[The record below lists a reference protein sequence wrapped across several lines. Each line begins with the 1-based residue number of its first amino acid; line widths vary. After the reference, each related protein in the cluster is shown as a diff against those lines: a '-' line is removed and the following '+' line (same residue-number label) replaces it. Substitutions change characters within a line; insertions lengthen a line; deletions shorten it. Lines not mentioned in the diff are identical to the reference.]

1 MESLA
6 IAEADLNTLE
16 NNLDAVAEELSKVV
30 NNVDSVNNQINNIE
44 ENVYNLNSEVKGL
57 VKEIQEITILNN
69 ARQNIIYNNEQIDK
83 RYGYFDEVRRKTESL
98 LDAIN
103 NSNVN
108 KNSLKELR
116 QELILNNPNYWLSNA
131 LACLT
136 SWILDDKEN
145 TYKELDNAL
154 KKNKEKTSAF
164 FCLIN
169 LKLGRNE
176 ASVNW
181 LETYLNNQ
189 DPTNLNADFVS
200 ILDLICNNAFG
211 SHGKDMVIEKI
222 NLWLSKLKNAGEYEE
237 VEINR
242 WINYIKTKEIPYNL
256 TQPVFSQLA
265 NESEETMTLRNN
277 LIKTSSYALMYYE
290 MLDLINANKENKS
303 IDNILNN
310 LIYEYEDE
318 EQIYQKDNLKN
329 NLIIEHNGNREEAL
343 KEYEQTVSVYDD
355 KINLLSLLT
364 NIVIYYERY
373 NISSETRKLALS
385 LIKEELLKAYDTINT
400 TIEEPEINL
409 YVGNFNVTV
418 GELDNGAI
426 NAKINNHI
434 NEEYTYK
441 DGKKFVYLGAFN
453 LVFILCLIALISIKV
468 PIWAALIV
476 VGIIMIIVNT
486 ILLSDIFKN
495 RKTINLLR
503 EDTRDRLS
511 KLIDTATLEYIN
523 YKETMAGN
531 TKYFDELKALLNSV
545 DSQNYLRTSG
555 ERNIDIGE

>member
-1 MESLA
+1 
-6 IAEADLNTLE
+6 
-16 NNLDAVAEELSKVV
+16 
-30 NNVDSVNNQINNIE
+30 
-44 ENVYNLNSEVKGL
+44 
-57 VKEIQEITILNN
+57 
-69 ARQNIIYNNEQIDK
+69 
-83 RYGYFDEVRRKTESL
+83 
-98 LDAIN
+98 
-103 NSNVN
+103 
-108 KNSLKELR
+108 
-116 QELILNNPNYWLSNA
+116 
-131 LACLT
+131 
-136 SWILDDKEN
+136 
-145 TYKELDNAL
+145 
-154 KKNKEKTSAF
+154 
-164 FCLIN
+164 
-169 LKLGRNE
+169 
-176 ASVNW
+176 
-181 LETYLNNQ
+181 
-189 DPTNLNADFVS
+189 
-200 ILDLICNNAFG
+200 
-211 SHGKDMVIEKI
+211 
-222 NLWLSKLKNAGEYEE
+222 
-237 VEINR
+237 
-242 WINYIKTKEIPYNL
+242 
-256 TQPVFSQLA
+256 
-265 NESEETMTLRNN
+265 
-277 LIKTSSYALMYYE
+277 
-290 MLDLINANKENKS
+290 
-303 IDNILNN
+303 
-310 LIYEYEDE
+310 
-318 EQIYQKDNLKN
+318 
-329 NLIIEHNGNREEAL
+329 
-343 KEYEQTVSVYDD
+343 
-355 KINLLSLLT
+355 
-364 NIVIYYERY
+364 
-373 NISSETRKLALS
+373 